1 MASKKLVRL
10 ARAAVKATAKASSA
24 QLAWVEAFKEEYGHD
39 DISDALV
46 QMIDYAAAGGD
57 EDGSTI
63 GVLQGSCR
71 VSRVFKLLFSVLAAP
86 SLG

>member
-46 QMIDYAAAGGD
+46 QMIDYAAGGD

-63 GVLQGSCR
+63 TAKFIEEHS
-71 VSRVFKLLFSVLAAP
+71 SP
-86 SLG
+86 SMS